1 MSSSPSL
8 SRRTPGLSQRSAI
21 DVATILRTIGALAL
35 LAMGVIHL
43 QQYLGADYSAI
54 PTIGTLFLLN
64 FAGALVLAIA
74 LLGPIERIAGRGVAS
89 LVAAAGAAMA
99 ATSIAFLLISEHTAL
114 FGFREAG
121 YGPAIVLALAVEA
134 VAVVALVSFLLVR
147 RSTER

>member
-8 SRRTPGLSQRSAI
+8 SRRTPGLSERATI
-21 DVATILRTIGALAL
+21 DLATILRVTGALAL

-43 QQYLGADYSAI
+43 QRYLGADYSAI

-64 FAGALVLAIA
+64 FVGALVLAIA
-74 LLGPIERIAGRGVAS
+74 LLGPIERIAGRRGAS
-89 LVAAAGAAMA
+89 LVAAAGAGMA
-99 ATSIAFLLISEHTAL
+99 ATSIAFLLISEHTTL

-134 VAVVALVSFLLVR
+134 VAVVALVAFLAVR
-147 RSTER
+147 LSAER